1 MIDQGDDFWCFSRTV
16 YDDAQACCLD
26 LQDRFG
32 FDVNM
37 LLFCCW
43 SAARGQV
50 LSDAKTEEILVITR
64 PWRRNVIEP
73 LRSARR
79 WLKGRADP
87 GLKGPADPTGSEDL
101 RRRILELELEG
112 EKVEQALIIGAHSAA
127 RGSIDGAATDA
138 SLSARQR
145 ASRNLTTYARVIGA
159 GQTMEMTRQLEAL
172 VTSTFAREA
181 DGAIVTEVGRFGVR
195 R

>member
-1 MIDQGDDFWCFSRTV
+1 MTDQRDDFWHFSLTV
-16 YDDAQACCLD
+16 YDGARAACLV
-26 LQDRFG
+26 LQDKFG
-32 FDVNM
+32 LDVNM

-43 SAARGQV
+43 SAARGKV
-50 LSDAKTEEILVITR
+50 LSGAKTEEILVITG

-79 WLKGRADP
+79 WLKGRA
-87 GLKGPADPTGSEDL
+87 GQELKGPIDPTESEDL

-112 EKVEQALIIGAHSAA
+112 EKVEQALIIGVHSATPDP
-127 RGSIDGAATDA
+127 IDRAATDA

-145 ASRNLTTYARVIGA
+145 ASLNLITYARIIGA
-159 GQTMEMTRQLEAL
+159 GQTMEITSQLEAL
-172 VTSTFAREA
+172 VSSVFSREA

>member
-1 MIDQGDDFWCFSRTV
+1 MTDQRDDFWHFSLTV
-16 YDDAQACCLD
+16 YDGAQAACLV
-26 LQDRFG
+26 LQDKFG
-32 FDVNM
+32 LDVNM

-43 SAARGQV
+43 SAARGKV
-50 LSDAKTEEILVITR
+50 LSGAKTEEILVITG

-79 WLKGRADP
+79 WLKGRAGQ
-87 GLKGPADPTGSEDL
+87 GLKGPIDPTESEDL

-112 EKVEQALIIGAHSAA
+112 EKVEQALIIDVHSAA
-127 RGSIDGAATDA
+127 PDPIDGAATDA

-145 ASRNLTTYARVIGA
+145 ASLNLITYARIIGA
-159 GQTMEMTRQLEAL
+159 GQTMEITSQLEAL
-172 VTSTFAREA
+172 VSSVFSREA

>member
-1 MIDQGDDFWCFSRTV
+1 MTDQSDDFWDFSRTV
-16 YDDAQACCLD
+16 YGGAQACCLD

-50 LSDAKTEEILVITR
+50 LSDAETEEILVITG

-79 WLKGRADP
+79 WLKGRADL

-101 RRRILELELEG
+101 RRRILELELES
-112 EKVEQALIIGAHSAA
+112 EKAEQALIIDAHSAA
-127 RGSIDGAATDA
+127 SDPIDRAAPDP

-145 ASRNLTTYARVIGA
+145 ASLNLITYARIIGA
-159 GQTMEMTRQLEAL
+159 GQTMEMISQLEAL
-172 VTSTFAREA
+172 VTSAFAREA
-181 DGAIVTEVGRFGVR
+181 DGAIVTEVGRFGAR